1 MALSTLCLHGGCRSP
16 HSSVVQWLVEHFH
29 VCEGSS
35 VPRCLMYE
43 VYRETCGQ
51 VPVSQV
57 NPATFGKL
65 VRIVFPDL
73 RTRRLGTR
81 GNARYHYDGIQIK
94 KNSNF
99 FARYCSLLEEKKYC
113 SSGEVSCYEKAAKHE
128 ESIYKKETT
137 AAVSQPKT
145 DAVVESPSPEFS
157 RFTSWEQ
164 ELGKKHS
171 SKMFMFLA
179 DEYYNYCQDIL
190 QNIRNRELER
200 VEDLV
205 TFFWKSLSYEALIL
219 MSLPDVSHLFQ
230 CYDVQLYKEIEN
242 ILLHDFLEDVSIQY
256 LKTARLFSK
265 KFRLWLLTVLE
276 SFPSAVQIAKHK
288 EVTLFVKRL
297 RRKTCLAN
305 LAKTT
310 RTVLNDI
317 RTVCVLKSD
326 LYTIISQ
333 GIFEIPRKKLKTNIQ
348 TVDGIESGLELKCLN
363 SLISLLGT
371 SSDLRV
377 FLNCVSSLLQAF
389 VFQPSKNKD
398 EFKKLAANF
407 QLRWNFLLTSVS
419 KAMTLFHADSFGS
432 WHLLNVLLLEYAI
445 HILQTCIEEE
455 ENGKPLETLQRDH
468 PPIQIVQESTYLL
481 EVFAGQPK
489 VEGAPQ
495 VTIEN
500 SKSELNINN
509 ILLKVLGFSVDAATG
524 NKLIQVALEDKVTK
538 STVKLNLPVG
548 QEAVVTLKDGQKFVI
563 HTSDVIQDVSS
574 TSCSG
579 ETKANLHEQLA

>member
-128 ESIYKKETT
+128 ESIYKKET
-137 AAVSQPKT
+137 
-145 DAVVESPSPEFS
+145 
-157 RFTSWEQ
+157 
-164 ELGKKHS
+164 
-171 SKMFMFLA
+171 
-179 DEYYNYCQDIL
+179 
-190 QNIRNRELER
+190 